1 MSRKKATLPP
11 EREGSTEG
19 DADAAE
25 QTDVPAR
32 HSYNLRNI
40 PRKNWAATEPKVAE
54 SRSAMPGVGV
64 GTDSR
69 SVGGHDEDNSAPPSE
84 VGEESEASSAERSD
98 DLFGESGD
106 DSEMSGDWAESRSRI
121 TTPDSSTPAS
131 PKRRQGVGDE
141 VLQRPTI
148 VNDAPVAPNRPHLRG
163 ERLGEVPGHRRA
175 PPAATENA
183 DPVDLEARSTQLIE
197 QLQQYIRDREDALA
211 SPRNDPHTSG
221 GRLAPREA
229 EARLDGRH
237 GPQTSQSF
245 GRDPAEPGT
254 GRSPAAATRFSDN
267 SLLHNQ

>member
-25 QTDVPAR
+25 QTNVPAR

-64 GTDSR
+64 GADSR

-98 DLFGESGD
+98 DLFDESGD

-148 VNDAPVAPNRPHLRG
+148 VNDAPVAPNRPHFRG

-183 DPVDLEARSTQLIE
+183 DPVDLEARSTRLIE

-211 SPRNDPHTSG
+211 SPRNDPHTSE

-229 EARLDGRH
+229 EARLDGGH
-237 GPQTSQSF
+237 GPQASQFF

-254 GRSPAAATRFSDN
+254 GRFPAAATRFSD
-267 SLLHNQ
+267 SYFEKC